1 LIAKRQNFG
10 ADSHSGGEM
19 MNIRKIV
26 PWNWFK
32 DEERDQVGHMPVL
45 KSEGGDNP
53 LMEFHQEFDRF
64 FDNFWN
70 RMGIPA
76 MNMPGLATP
85 SSGDMVLRPSLDIA
99 STDKAY
105 DIKVEVPGV
114 EEDDIRLELIDN
126 RLIMEGEKSRE
137 STSED
142 KNVYRSE
149 RSYGAFRRILTLP
162 DDADPERI
170 EAKFDKGLLSISIPR
185 KAAPQ
190 RSGKTIDIKTAA

>member
-1 LIAKRQNFG
+1 
-10 ADSHSGGEM
+10 

-32 DEERDQVGHMPVL
+32 DEERDEAGHMSVL
-45 KSEGGDNP
+45 EPESGDHP

-70 RMGIPA
+70 RMGMPSL
-76 MNMPGLATP
+76 NMPGMAAP
-85 SSGDMVLRPSLDIA
+85 SFSSMMLKPSLEIS
-99 STDKAY
+99 STDKVY

-126 RLIMEGEKSRE
+126 RLVIEGEKTRE

-149 RSYGAFRRILTLP
+149 RSYGAFRRVLSLP
-162 DDADPERI
+162 DDAEAENI

-185 KAAPQ
+185 KAVPQ
-190 RSGKTIDIKTAA
+190 RSGKLIDIKTAA